1 MSKKKNTLK
10 DLDEF
15 LKQQAA
21 TIVPPTP
28 LSEKVEKQKPTSEQE
43 KPVIEPKEVVA
54 EITEA
59 AAASVAK
66 QPTQELSLE
75 KILEDL
81 ETLAQKEGTS
91 FRKKVYDLVLQAAD
105 SEEGVSQAEDKVLI
119 NTILYL
125 KNGSRWKDAIRDY
138 WRAKG

>member
-21 TIVPPTP
+21 TLVTPTP
-28 LSEKVEKQKPTSEQE
+28 LSEKAETAPGEVFE
-43 KPVIEPKEVVA
+43 KPVAERKISETPPPAPVA
-54 EITEA
+54 SIKADTEI
-59 AAASVAK
+59 
-66 QPTQELSLE
+66 SLE

-81 ETLAQKEGTS
+81 ESLAQKEGTT

-105 SEEGVSQAEDKVLI
+105 TEQNSSPEDKMLI
-119 NTILYL
+119 NTVLYL
-125 KNGSRWKDAIRDY
+125 ANGTQWKDAIRDY